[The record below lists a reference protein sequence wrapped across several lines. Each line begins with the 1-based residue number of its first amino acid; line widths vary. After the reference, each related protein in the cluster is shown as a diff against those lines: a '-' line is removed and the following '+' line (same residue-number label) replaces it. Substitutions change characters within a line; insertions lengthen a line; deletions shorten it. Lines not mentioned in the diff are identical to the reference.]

1 MPIGEMSWRLDLNL
15 ARALLLLSLGEE
27 KTFG

>member
-1 MPIGEMSWRLDLNL
+1 MPIGEMSWWLDLKL

-27 KTFG
+27 KTLG